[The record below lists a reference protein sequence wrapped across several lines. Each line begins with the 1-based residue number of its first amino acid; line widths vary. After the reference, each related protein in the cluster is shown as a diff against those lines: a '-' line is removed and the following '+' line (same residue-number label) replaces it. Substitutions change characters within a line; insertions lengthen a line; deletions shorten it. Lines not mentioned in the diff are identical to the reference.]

1 MDESDLLIM
10 LYLLYGMS
18 LYSYRSPKMTE
29 YMIIMPWTR
38 PRFWNNQAE
47 HRNVEVSKYGNGGEM
62 ER

>member
-29 YMIIMPWTR
+29 YMIIMP
-38 PRFWNNQAE
+38 
-47 HRNVEVSKYGNGGEM
+47 
-62 ER
+62 